1 MKKTIIILGII
12 TFVVNQLAAG
22 LLGLKPGNKGI
33 KSRFEAVN
41 TMTAEECYDKAQKH
55 LEVAGDY
62 IYKLEDNVVTEEN
75 MEKESSDKK
84 PIEEALSDDDIDLE
98 ELLKKNMQDL
108 SEKMQEFYKK
118 ENAFFADFYLKKAAE
133 KGLAK
138 AQYEYAV
145 ICLKRN
151 SDESRKCAVENL
163 LKAAEQEYAL
173 AYKELAECYKNG
185 IGTEVDKKK
194 SKQYQKM
201 YKKAK
206 IND

>member
-1 MKKTIIILGII
+1 MR
-12 TFVVNQLAAG
+12 
-22 LLGLKPGNKGI
+22 
-33 KSRFEAVN
+33 S
-41 TMTAEECYDKAQKH
+41 
-55 LEVAGDY
+55 
-62 IYKLEDNVVTEEN
+62 
-75 MEKESSDKK
+75 
-84 PIEEALSDDDIDLE
+84 
-98 ELLKKNMQDL
+98 
-108 SEKMQEFYKK
+108 
-118 ENAFFADFYLKKAAE
+118 AAE

>member
-1 MKKTIIILGII
+1 
-12 TFVVNQLAAG
+12 
-22 LLGLKPGNKGI
+22 
-33 KSRFEAVN
+33 
-41 TMTAEECYDKAQKH
+41 MTAEECYEKYQKY
-55 LEVAGDY
+55 LEIAGDY
-62 IYKLEDNVVTEEN
+62 IYENNDDFSDESIIEEN
-75 MEKESSDKK
+75 DFSVNALADKSDTNLLVLEKDF
-84 PIEEALSDDDIDLE
+84 
-98 ELLKKNMQDL
+98 QDL
-108 SEKMQEFYKK
+108 IDQSIKRKK
-118 ENAFFADFYLKKAAE
+118 QLSARTAIFYLRSAAE